1 MGNLKRYRVKEF
13 LASKGEE
20 RDNLEEAIFEVMP
33 DENFPKL
40 KKAINPR
47 SKRVYNPQLEHIS
60 LPPTTHTVRHSE

>member
-1 MGNLKRYRVKEF
+1 MGNLKRCSVKEF

-40 KKAINPR
+40 KKAIN
-47 SKRVYNPQLEHIS
+47 SQIQEAL
-60 LPPTTHTVRHSE
+60 